1 MLPPHTHPL
10 PSGSTTS
17 LPYFPSPT
25 PFSPTTNTMPGG
37 YMGDAPPEYFE
48 KQKLTTTTMT
58 ERRTRDSDRQTHQS
72 LFDQEKQKLQDE
84 LARAEQLIASQ
95 KKTLRE
101 YQETIAIQSQ
111 HITSLTIVNAQLKA
125 SSEKV
130 TRPTPPSF
138 VSRLYTTV
146 ISFFD
151 GVDVAQNI

>member
-1 MLPPHTHPL
+1 
-10 PSGSTTS
+10 
-17 LPYFPSPT
+17 
-25 PFSPTTNTMPGG
+25 MPGG

-48 KQKLTTTTMT
+48 KQKQKLTTMT
-58 ERRTRDSDRQTHQS
+58 ECRTRDSDRQTHQS

-95 KKTLRE
+95 KKTLHE

>member
-1 MLPPHTHPL
+1 
-10 PSGSTTS
+10 
-17 LPYFPSPT
+17 
-25 PFSPTTNTMPGG
+25 
-37 YMGDAPPEYFE
+37 
-48 KQKLTTTTMT
+48 MT
-58 ERRTRDSDRQTHQS
+58 ECRTRDSDRQTHQS

>member
-1 MLPPHTHPL
+1 
-10 PSGSTTS
+10 
-17 LPYFPSPT
+17 
-25 PFSPTTNTMPGG
+25 MPGG

-48 KQKLTTTTMT
+48 KQKLTTMTTMT

-84 LARAEQLIASQ
+84 LASAERLIASQ